1 MQRHFRAERIRATI
15 LIITIISI
23 ATIGYAGNSTISV
36 SAVVLSDN
44 NCTFGT
50 HTASLNFGNLDP
62 ANPVDRT
69 LSTSVQFRCGG
80 RDTWATFSISDNGG
94 LYSTGP
100 DAPRMR
106 RTAAP
111 IAYLPYSLDLNPIT
125 ATVRRRT
132 WQTLTISATVRGVD
146 YQDAAMGNYRDT
158 VAISIEP

>member
-1 MQRHFRAERIRATI
+1 MQSQFRTKKIFPII
-15 LIITIISI
+15 LIITII
-23 ATIGYAGNSTISV
+23 TITAVSYAQDSTISV

-44 NCTFGT
+44 FCTFRT
-50 HTASLNFGNLDP
+50 HAASLNFGNLDP

-80 RDTWATFSISDNGG
+80 RDTWATFSISDNDG

-111 IAYLPYSLDLNPIT
+111 IAYLPYSLDLDPIT